1 MFIITLQGMGKEG
14 AYAVRDEI
22 DENVWYLFV
31 DKDDADRYY
40 SLLQADDY
48 KRPLDVTEVDEQIV
62 ISNCTAHNY
71 NYVFIQPDELVV
83 PPQL

>member
-1 MFIITLQGMGKEG
+1 MFILLDKKTGGV
-14 AYAVRDEI
+14 YAVNDDNGGKVVQI
-22 DENVWYLFV
+22 FV

-48 KRPLDVTEVDEQIV
+48 KRPLDVTEVDEHIV

>member
-1 MFIITLQGMGKEG
+1 MFILLDKKTGGV
-14 AYAVRDEI
+14 YAVNDDNGGKVVQI
-22 DENVWYLFV
+22 FV

-62 ISNCTAHNY
+62 INNCTAHNY

>member
-1 MFIITLQGMGKEG
+1 MFILLDKKTGGV
-14 AYAVRDEI
+14 YAVN
-22 DENVWYLFV
+22 DENGGKVVQIFV

-62 ISNCTAHNY
+62 ISNCTAQNY
-71 NYVFIQPDELVV
+71 NYVFIQPDQLVV
-83 PPQL
+83 HPHLR

>member
-1 MFIITLQGMGKEG
+1 MFILLDKKTGGV
-14 AYAVRDEI
+14 YAVNDDNGGKVVQI
-22 DENVWYLFV
+22 FV

-48 KRPLDVTEVDEQIV
+48 KRPLGVTEVDEQIV

>member
-1 MFIITLQGMGKEG
+1 MFILLDKKTGGVDAVNDDNGGK
-14 AYAVRDEI
+14 VVQI
-22 DENVWYLFV
+22 FV

>member
-1 MFIITLQGMGKEG
+1 MGDEG
-14 AYAVRDEI
+14 AYAVRDEKN
-22 DENVWYLFV
+22 ENVLYLFV

-62 ISNCTAHNY
+62 INNCTAHNY